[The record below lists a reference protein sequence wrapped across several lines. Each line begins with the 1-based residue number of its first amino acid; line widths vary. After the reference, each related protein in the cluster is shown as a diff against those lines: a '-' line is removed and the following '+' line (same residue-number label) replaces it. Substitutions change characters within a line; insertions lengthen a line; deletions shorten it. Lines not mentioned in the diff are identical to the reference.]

1 MKEILTEWRKFLV
14 EAVPNIGYERKS
26 IQDLYADLEKTTD
39 PATRKYLL
47 NYIDHREKRELLQGQ
62 EQAQQIGKRYTGQYG
77 IANAF
82 IDLSNTIKSATGIRV
97 LDPTA
102 PKEPPKWAQKSPV
115 IYAALQTVGE
125 LFADDPVSLA
135 SNFIPFQAISKA
147 SAAKAMINA
156 EKKVLPAALE
166 NAAKFAPRGEQ
177 AVKTALQDGAKALP
191 AVYAQEA
198 KTAALEIAQKLPAN
212 LKKDY
217 GAASLLKIELD
228 KGVLNAKTLEE
239 TLRKANPKISSEEI
253 ASIFKQFESFRAANV
268 ISPEQAV
275 EQYQRLNGTYSGLVK
290 KYGIGIDLEH
300 LSGAYITKVGGGDP
314 AYMKYVY
321 ELAET
326 TGNKEIMAASE
337 VNIGAAIQNVE
348 KKGSGLFRKLFHEI
362 GHVEFL
368 KNYKEVAKPFYQEW
382 TAMVRRQIYPRK
394 KQMIDFVNSKFG
406 TQYTFENL
414 SQRDI
419 WRYVMTN
426 LPENEAKWFRN
437 NYTIASRMEAIA
449 NKFTTIVEQNIDNPD
464 GLKKIFSEMDV
475 MYGEAQQ
482 EIADFLPKKAS
493 QRKFELLHP
502 EQGPAVGK
510 IYFLLQPE
518 ETFAELF
525 EKTVRGVV
533 GGQTEIASKNFPE
546 TIKIMQK
553 YAENAAKGAGMIKE
567 SKNRRRKKILYIF

>member
-1 MKEILTEWRKFLV
+1 MKEILVEWRRYLILQEIV
-14 EAVPNIGYERKS
+14 GNVGYTRKS
-26 IQDLYADLEKTTD
+26 LPELYAALEQTTD
-39 PATRKYLL
+39 PETRRNILKI
-47 NYIDHREKRELLQGQ
+47 IDMREKNEMFAARDKAVE
-62 EQAQQIGKRYTGQYG
+62 IGKENAKRYGGQYG

-82 IDLSNTIKSATGIRV
+82 IDLSNSIKSATGIRI

-102 PKEPPKWAQKSPV
+102 PKQPPKWAQKSPV
-115 IYAALQTVGE
+115 LYAALQTVGE

-135 SNFIPFQAISKA
+135 ANFIPFQAISKGV
-147 SAAKAMINA
+147 AAKAMINA

-177 AVKTALQDGAKALP
+177 VVKTALHDGAKTLP
-191 AVYAQEA
+191 AIYAQEA

-217 GAASLLKIELD
+217 GVASLLKIELD

-275 EQYQRLNGTYSGLVK
+275 AQYQRLNGTYSGLIK
-290 KYGIGIDLEH
+290 KYGIGIDLDH

-321 ELAET
+321 ELAEA
-326 TGNKEIMAASE
+326 TGNKEILAASE

-348 KKGSGLFRKLFHEI
+348 KKGSGLFRRLFHEI

-368 KNYKEVAKPFYQEW
+368 KNYKQVAKPFYQEW

-394 KQMIDFVNSKFG
+394 KQVIDFVNSKFG

-419 WRYVMTN
+419 WRYIMTN
-426 LPENEAKWFRN
+426 LPENEAKWFRS
-437 NYTIASRMEAIA
+437 NYTITSRMEGIA
-449 NKFTTIVEQNIDNPD
+449 NRFTTIVEQNIDNPD

-482 EIADFLPKKAS
+482 EIADFLPKKAGR
-493 QRKFELLHP
+493 Q
-502 EQGPAVGK
+502 VGNL
-510 IYFLLQPE
+510 YFLLQPE